1 MAGGLDSALR
11 AAAQAV
17 VTDLG
22 KALDVELTYTR
33 RLTTTYDIAT
43 GELTEFERPYTDI
56 YAPIEFVRSDEQSGY
71 QENSARIYIA
81 PDQIGDIQPT
91 LQDEITLKYGGEDRQ
106 AKIQDVTT
114 YRGGQ
119 TYLYVVRVV
128 F

>member
-11 AAAQAV
+11 AVAQAV

-22 KALDVELTYTR
+22 QALNTQLTYTR

-43 GELTEFERPYTDI
+43 GELTEFERPYEDI
-56 YAPIEFVRSDEQSGY
+56 YAPVEFVRSDEESGY
-71 QENSARIYIA
+71 QENIARIYIA
-81 PDQIGDIQPT
+81 PEQIGGNQPT
-91 LQDEITLKYGGEDRQ
+91 LQDEITLKYDGLARE